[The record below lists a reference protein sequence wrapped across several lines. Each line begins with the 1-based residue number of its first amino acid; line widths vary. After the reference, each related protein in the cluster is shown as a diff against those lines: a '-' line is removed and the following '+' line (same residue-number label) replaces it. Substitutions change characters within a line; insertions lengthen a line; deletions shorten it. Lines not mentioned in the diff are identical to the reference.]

1 MNIKYKYGDIEVS
14 YEERTTNSKIELDKD
29 VMDFVYNKFLDLYN
43 LKKQE
48 DKESIDVVAE
58 LCKMHKEKDN
68 G

>member
-48 DKESIDVVAE
+48 DKESVDVTSE
-58 LCKMHKEKDN
+58 LFKVYMEKDN

>member
-14 YEERTTNSKIELDKD
+14 YEERTTNSKIESDKD

-48 DKESIDVVAE
+48 EKEGIDVVAE
-58 LCKMHKEKDN
+58 LYKMHKEKDN

>member
-1 MNIKYKYGDIEVS
+1 MNIKYKYGEIEVS

-48 DKESIDVVAE
+48 EQNSIDVAAE
-58 LCKMHKEKDN
+58 LFKIHKEKDN
-68 G
+68 D